1 MALSESEARGAYSA
15 LSQAAKQHG
24 LDWVV
29 TQAESQIALGR
40 IRTSK
45 VNAKEVP
52 LRSSTTAEIERVSK
66 GRRAKFTVSDEYTV
80 HEKLQILVEALQH
93 AVSGV
98 WEIASEV
105 STFMSKNIP
114 NLSGVNFLPEGVSKE
129 PFSLER
135 HEIDNRRESVKNFN
149 AFIQE
154 LKESI

>member
-1 MALSESEARGAYSA
+1 MALTFAEVEAAYSA

-45 VNAKEVP
+45 VRAKEVP
-52 LRSSTTAEIERVSK
+52 LRGSTEAEVERVSK
-66 GRRAKFTVSDEYTV
+66 ARPAKFTVSDEYTA
-80 HEKLQILVEALQH
+80 HEKLQILVKALQH

-98 WEIASEV
+98 WQTASEV

-114 NLSGVNFLPEGVSKE
+114 NLSGVKFLPEGISKE
-129 PFSLER
+129 PFALER
-135 HEIDNRRESVKNFN
+135 HEIDTRRQSVEHFD
-149 AFIQE
+149 ALIQE
-154 LKESI
+154 LKEAI